1 MKPMDDAVNKTGNLL
16 AEVNRPR
23 DLKLLAVESLPA
35 FCDELRKYIIQAV
48 ADNPGHLGASLGTV
62 ELTTALH
69 YVFNTP
75 VDKLV
80 WDVGHQAY
88 AHKILTGRREL
99 FHTNRKYKGIS
110 GFPKMSESEYDAF
123 GVGHSSTSIS
133 AVLGMA
139 MAAGIKGETGRQFI
153 AVIGDG
159 ALSGGMAFEALS
171 NAGFHQANVL
181 VILNDNNM
189 AIDPVVHA
197 SSGQFANLF
206 HTFNFQYTGPVDG
219 HDVVGLVDVLHQLK
233 KISGPKVLH
242 IQTIKGKGFRQA
254 ELHQTDWHYTPG
266 KFNSLTGEVFGRGA
280 SGLEP
285 IKYQDVFGYTLLE
298 LAESNPAIV
307 GVTPAMPTGSSFT
320 YMQEVYPS
328 RVFDVGIAEQH
339 AVTFAAGL
347 ALEGLVPFCTIYS
360 TFMQR
365 AYDQVIHDVALQ
377 KIPVIF
383 CLDRA
388 GLVGADGATHH
399 GAFDLAYFRAIPN
412 LIISSPMDEHELRN
426 LMYSA
431 ANQTDN
437 PYIIRY
443 PRGKG
448 ELKDWRNAFEEIEAG
463 TGRMIKTGRA
473 AAILSIG
480 PVGNAALRAIRKYE
494 LQSGKTV
501 ALYDMRFLK
510 PLDTNLLDEIL
521 GHHSNLITVEDGT
534 VLGGLGTAVSEYIV
548 DNQYH
553 TKLIKMGIPDRFIEH
568 GTPEELRHECGF
580 DEEAILRQ
588 LHLLLV

>member
-1 MKPMDDAVNKTGNLL
+1 MPISRSRIPSGSLL
-16 AEVNRPR
+16 PEVIYPK
-23 DLKLLAVESLPA
+23 DLKKLAVDELPA
-35 FCDELRKYIIQAV
+35 FCDELRTFIIEAV

-62 ELTTALH
+62 ELTAALH
-69 YVFNTP
+69 YIFDAP
-75 VDKLV
+75 SDKLV

-88 AHKILTGRREL
+88 AHKILTGRRES

-110 GFPKMSESEYDAF
+110 GFPKMSESKFDAF

-139 MAAGIKGETGRQFI
+139 MASRIKGETDRQFVAI
-153 AVIGDG
+153 IGDG

-171 NAGFHQANVL
+171 NAGFHQANIL

-197 SSGQFANLF
+197 SSGQFADLF
-206 HTFNFQYTGPVDG
+206 RTFNFQYSGPVDG
-219 HDVVGLVDVLHQLK
+219 HDVLGLVQELHDLK
-233 KISGPKVLH
+233 KNKGPKVLH
-242 IQTIKGKGFRQA
+242 IQTVKGKGFRQA
-254 ELHQTDWHYTPG
+254 ELHQTDWHYSPG
-266 KFNSLTGEVFGRGA
+266 KFNSQTGELMKNKA
-280 SGLEP
+280 SELEP

-298 LAESNPAIV
+298 LATQYPEVV
-307 GVTPAMPTGSSFT
+307 GITPAMPTGSSFN
-320 YMQEVYPS
+320 YMQEVFPN

-339 AVTFAAGL
+339 AVTFSAGL
-347 ALEGLVPFCTIYS
+347 ALEGLIPFCNIYS

-399 GAFDLAYFRAIPN
+399 GAYDLAFFRAIPN

-431 ANQTDN
+431 ANQKDS
-437 PYIIRY
+437 PYVIRY

-448 ELKDWRNAFEEIEAG
+448 ELSEWKNKFQIIECG
-463 TGRMIKTGRA
+463 TGRKIKDGEELAVLT
-473 AAILSIG
+473 IG
-480 PVGNAALRAIRKYE
+480 PVGNMALRAIQRFEKK
-494 LQSGKTV
+494 SGHSV
-501 ALYDMRFLK
+501 ALFDMRFLK
-510 PLDTNLLDEIL
+510 PLDINLLDNIL
-521 GHHSNLITVEDGT
+521 NRFPKLITIEDGT
-534 VLGGLGTAVSEYIV
+534 LLGGLGTAVSEYMV
-548 DNQYH
+548 DH
-553 TKLIKMGIPDRFIEH
+553 HHSTTLIKMGIPDRFVEH
-568 GTPEELRHECGF
+568 GTPDELRQECGF
-580 DEEAILRQ
+580 DEDSILMQ
-588 LHLLLV
+588 LERLLG